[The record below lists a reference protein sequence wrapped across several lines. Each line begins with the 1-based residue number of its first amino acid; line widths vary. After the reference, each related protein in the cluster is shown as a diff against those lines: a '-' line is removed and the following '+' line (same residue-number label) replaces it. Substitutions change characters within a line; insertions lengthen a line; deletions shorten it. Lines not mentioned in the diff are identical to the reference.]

1 MPLVAV
7 SQRCHVLLIRACSFA
22 RSLARSLAHS
32 HAPCVRRAQATNTR
46 QVVLRAGQLTRRGW
60 PYIWAAELDA
70 LGGRVNAALL
80 ALQEWA
86 PKFNKDPVAAAQFL
100 AVATACGFAT
110 VLWLH
115 RSMVVASHK

>member
-1 MPLVAV
+1 M
-7 SQRCHVLLIRACSFA
+7 LL
-22 RSLARSLAHS
+22 RSLARSLTRTV
-32 HAPCVRRAQATNTR
+32 CVRRAQATNTR

-60 PYIWAAELDA
+60 PYAIWAAELDA
-70 LGGRVNAALL
+70 RGGRVNAALL
-80 ALQEWA
+80 LALQEWA
-86 PKFNKDPVAAAQFL
+86 AKFNKDPVAAAQFL